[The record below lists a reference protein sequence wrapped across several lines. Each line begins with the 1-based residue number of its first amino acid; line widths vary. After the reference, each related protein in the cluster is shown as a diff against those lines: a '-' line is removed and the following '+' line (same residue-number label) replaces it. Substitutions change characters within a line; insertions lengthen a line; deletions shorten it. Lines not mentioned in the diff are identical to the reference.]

1 MEQISRFAGL
11 LARGLF
17 LRPDAYEEMRE
28 NRNPFVEGLFI
39 IVVVGVIIAL
49 AAIIGSTLEWASTPD
64 LGAIRET
71 VYDGLTSMPWF
82 QQLEQDIGRQFTDQF
97 QMQWDWQWRIMNY
110 VIPTPVS
117 SLAGIVTT
125 PLRLIIGWLI
135 YGLLA
140 HLFARLLG
148 GEANLGQ
155 TLGTTALAVAPQVLN
170 LAGLLPFVAVG
181 AVVGTWTLICRYV
194 ALKQAHRLS
203 WGRAFWAT
211 VLPRL
216 VIWLLFLILG
226 GIVAA
231 FIGAFMPRFVQFLGG
246 S

>member
-1 MEQISRFAGL
+1 MAQISRFAGL

-17 LRPDAYEEMRE
+17 LRSEAYEEMRE
-28 NRNPFVEGLFI
+28 ARNPFVEGLFI
-39 IVVVGVIIAL
+39 IVIVGVIIAL
-49 AAIIGSTLEWASTPD
+49 AAIVGNTLEWASTPD
-64 LGAIRET
+64 LATIRQT
-71 VYDGLTSMPWF
+71 VYDGLTGMDWF
-82 QQLEQDIGRQFTDQF
+82 QQLAQEIGPQFSDQF
-97 QMQWDWQWRIMNY
+97 QAQWDLQWRIMNY
-110 VIPTPVS
+110 VIPTPLS

-148 GEANLGQ
+148 GQANLGQ
-155 TLGTTALAVAPQVLN
+155 TLGSTALAVAPQLLN
-170 LAGLLPFVAVG
+170 IAGLLPFVTVG
-181 AVVGTWTLICRYV
+181 AVVGTWVLICRYV

-216 VIWLLFLILG
+216 VIWLLMFILG

-231 FIGAFMPRFVQFLGG
+231 LIAAFMPQFVQSLGG

>member
-17 LRPDAYEEMRE
+17 LRPEAYEEMRE
-28 NRNPFVEGLFI
+28 TRNPFVEGLFI
-39 IVVVGVIIAL
+39 VVVVGVIVAL
-49 AAIIGSTLEWASTPD
+49 AAVIGNTLEWASTPD
-64 LGAIRET
+64 LAAIRQT
-71 VYDGLTSMPWF
+71 VYDGLTNMDWF
-82 QQLEQDIGRQFTDQF
+82 QQLEQAVGRPFIEQF
-97 QMQWDWQWRIMNY
+97 QRQWDWQWRIMSTL
-110 VIPTPVS
+110 IPTPVS

-148 GEANLGQ
+148 GQANLGQ
-155 TLGTTALAVAPQVLN
+155 TLGSTALAVTPQVLN
-170 LAGLLPFVAVG
+170 LAGLLPFVTLG
-181 AVVGTWTLICRYV
+181 GVVGTWVLICRYM

-216 VIWLLFLILG
+216 VIWLLALVLG

-231 FIGAFMPRFVQFLGG
+231 LIAAFMPQFVQFLGG